1 MSFSS
6 FYAGLT
12 GLKSHAMALNVIG
25 NNLANVNTVGYKGSR
40 VSFSELFAT
49 AMGGFGLNGAGMP
62 NQVGAGVQ
70 VAAVQQL
77 FAQGAMQPSEV
88 TTDLAIQ
95 GNGFFTLAMPD
106 GQPAYTRAGNF
117 SFNADGYLV
126 DPNGFRVQGYTQRNA
141 DGSINASGAVTDI
154 QIPTGMIAAPELTT
168 YFQIDMNLDASAVSD
183 NLATAGINEA
193 SNYTSSVAVYDSL
206 GNPHNVSIYFE
217 KAAATGQWTWEAR
230 IPKADLANP
239 TATTTVEYE
248 VVDSGTLQ
256 FDENGAL
263 SQVDGAAVGNLTLA
277 IPPTGITYKNGA
289 AQQSVEWRLLDATN
303 TPVVTGYSSAS
314 AVNNLNQDGFAMG
327 RLQALAVAADGT
339 VSGVFSNGQTL
350 GLAQLTIATFN
361 APDGLARRGENT
373 YMQSIGSGTPALGAA
388 NSGGR
393 GKISSRALELS
404 NVDITDQF
412 TDLIVTE
419 RGYQA
424 NSRVITTTD
433 AIMQEA
439 LRLKQ

>member
-25 NNLANVNTVGYKGSR
+25 NNLANVNTVGFKGSR

-62 NQVGAGVQ
+62 NQIGAGVQ
-70 VAAVQQL
+70 VGAVQQL

-95 GNGFFTLAMPD
+95 GNGFFTLAMPE

-117 SFNADGYLV
+117 SFDADGFLV

-154 QIPTGMIAAPELTT
+154 QIPTGMVAPPELTT
-168 YFQIDMNLDASAVSD
+168 YFRVDMNLDASAPAD
-183 NLATAGINEA
+183 DPATTVNEA
-193 SNYTSSVAVYDSL
+193 GNYTSSVALYDSL
-206 GNPHNVSIYFE
+206 GDAHDVSIYFE
-217 KAAATGQWTWEAR
+217 RAATTGQWTWEAR
-230 IPKADLANP
+230 IPKAELANP
-239 TATTTVEYE
+239 TTTTTEDYE
-248 VVDSGTLQ
+248 VLDSGTLQ
-256 FDENGAL
+256 FDSNGTL
-263 SQVDGAAVGNLTLA
+263 SQVDGAAAANVTLA
-277 IPPTGITYKNGA
+277 VPPAGINFKNGA
-289 AQQSVEWRLLDATN
+289 AAQSVEWRLIDASGA
-303 TPVVTGYSSAS
+303 PVVTGYSAAS
-314 AVNNLNQDGFAMG
+314 AVNNVNQDGFAMG
-327 RLQALAVAADGT
+327 RLQALAVATDGT

-350 GLAQLTIATFN
+350 GLAQLAIATFN
-361 APDGLARRGENT
+361 APGGLARRGENT
-373 YMQSIGSGTPALGAA
+373 YMQSIGSGSPALGAA
-388 NSGGR
+388 TSGGR
-393 GKISSRALELS
+393 GKISARALELS

-412 TDLIVTE
+412 TDMILTE

-433 AIMQEA
+433 TLMQEA